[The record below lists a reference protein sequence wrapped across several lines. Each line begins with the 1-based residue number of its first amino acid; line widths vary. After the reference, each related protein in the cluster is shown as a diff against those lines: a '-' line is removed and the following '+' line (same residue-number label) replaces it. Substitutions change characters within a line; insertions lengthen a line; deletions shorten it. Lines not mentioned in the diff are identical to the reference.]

1 MTGAQSTLKN
11 WPSTSRNLRGPSG
24 LRADRHFALM
34 NADSEHRDP
43 IFHYHVSSPLSH
55 HILSFYNS
63 FVYAKYDRNKK
74 CIFNKQ
80 RSLTTQVRLRSIN
93 NECRMNAG
101 AGTFNWHIFF

>member
-34 NADSEHRDP
+34 NADSEQRDP
-43 IFHYHVSSPLSH
+43 IFHYHVLSPLSH

-63 FVYAKYDRNKK
+63 FVYTKYDHDKK
-74 CIFNKQ
+74 CIFKNKVINRAKSPTINQQ
-80 RSLTTQVRLRSIN
+80 RMQ
-93 NECRMNAG
+93 NEHRG
-101 AGTFNWHIFF
+101 GHI